1 MEQNAF
7 FWLVPQ
13 KEQPALLLCRGASK
27 DFDFVQCFDGRF
39 SYEIWVYTQSN
50 EDLYMGMALDNQ
62 PVYNAMR
69 LRCTPEKRWI
79 QLGNFQATKGEH
91 RVTITAVNQD
101 CCLEGLLIC
110 RNADYIHNGT
120 ATEHIPRIVADKIL
134 AVISSKY
141 VFLLLLNLA
150 LLVVGC
156 LMAGMDV
163 AVATPKG
170 YEPDPTVLEYA
181 KQYGDKFTL
190 TEDVME
196 AAKDLCAH

>member
-120 ATEHIPRIVADKIL
+120 ATEHIPRIVAGEDILEALQNEGYLETQRETPEEKENRLARLRKYGFVERSNQDASEGNCRCGVKI
-134 AVISSKY
+134 IY
-141 VFLLLLNLA
+141 VNNS
-150 LLVVGC
+150 
-156 LMAGMDV
+156 
-163 AVATPKG
+163 
-170 YEPDPTVLEYA
+170 
-181 KQYGDKFTL
+181 
-190 TEDVME
+190 
-196 AAKDLCAH
+196 H